1 MMVAPEPEQLD
12 PAQPEGTYRV
22 DPFLDQFTPRT
33 LNSRAELLHKQKT
46 ASLTRQERLEL
57 AHEVHKSKLT
67 PQEQSELR
75 KQGLDL
81 FRWDVTRLVV
91 LARRRTDRDSNEI
104 PQARRSAAG
113 LMGLLQDIQ
122 PTLDQLVKLGNP
134 AIAAAELSLVFEAKP
149 VPGGVDVPEPHGPLG
164 YIVRALESA
173 QQLQYCAD
181 RLEQTFKLVPWSRN
195 AEPLAKHL
203 AALAVGLHEQRLAK
217 PPPAYRA
224 HWLSEFLVAV
234 CRDFKLPDGGRIDD
248 AALAGHFGG
257 KIEETLRAR
266 RHRV

>member
-12 PAQPEGTYRV
+12 PAQPEGTYQI
-22 DPFLDQFTPRT
+22 DAFLDHFAPRT
-33 LNSRAELLHKQKT
+33 LSRKAELLHKQKT
-46 ASLTRQERLEL
+46 ASLTREEHLEL
-57 AHEVHKSKLT
+57 AHEVHKSELT
-67 PQEQSELR
+67 PQEQSKLR
-75 KQGLDL
+75 KQRLDL
-81 FRWDVTRLVV
+81 FRCDVIRLVV
-91 LARRRTDRDSNEI
+91 RAQRRTDRDANEI

-122 PTLDQLVKLGNP
+122 PSLDQLVKLGDP
-134 AIAAAELSLVFEAKP
+134 AIAAAELRLVFEAKP

-164 YIVRALESA
+164 YIVRVLESA

-181 RLEQTFKLVPWSRN
+181 RLEQSFRLVPWSRN

-203 AALAVGLHEQRLAK
+203 ADLAVGLHEQRLAK
-217 PPPAYRA
+217 TPPAYRA

-248 AALAGHFGG
+248 AALAEHFGG
-257 KIEETLRAR
+257 KIEEILRAR
-266 RHRV
+266 RHQG